1 MKKLVLLLMVSVFV
15 FLAACSGSQLTT
27 TPEMSKSEPEATA
40 TDIAQSTATSEP
52 KQSSPLL
59 AGSDEPTECN
69 VVGLLPPL
77 DPTQQA
83 LFPPVTE
90 GEWIKGPSNA
100 AVTIVEYS
108 DFQ

>member
-1 MKKLVLLLMVSVFV
+1 MKKHVLLIMVSFLI
-15 FLAACSGSQLTT
+15 FLAACSGTELTE
-27 TPEMSKSEPEATA
+27 TPESSESGPEETV
-40 TDIAQSTATSEP
+40 TDIAQSTVTSEP
-52 KQSSPLL
+52 KQPSPLL
-59 AGSDEPTECN
+59 AGSGEPTECN

-90 GEWIKGPSNA
+90 GEWIKGPADA